1 VRLGH
6 AVRVDRSRMYL
17 LGAAAIGA
25 IAVVVVLIVV
35 ATGGSSGTS
44 SSAATATTATGTGTT
59 AATSPGL
66 SLAGIPQHGDTLGR
80 AAAPVTIQV
89 FEDPQCPYCRE
100 WNLGT
105 LPTVV
110 QDYVRTGKVKLVYRG
125 INIIGPNS
133 ENGLR
138 ANYAAGEQNKL
149 WQMSNELYARQGEEN
164 SGWINDTA
172 IASAAK
178 AAGVNVKSLSA
189 ASSSAAVTEML
200 KNADT
205 AATRYAVAGTPTFIV
220 QSPPALPTQLQ
231 LAALDPASFS
241 AALDPL
247 LK

>member
-1 VRLGH
+1 
-6 AVRVDRSRMYL
+6 MYL
-17 LGAAAIGA
+17 LAAAAVGA

-35 ATGGSSGTS
+35 ATGGSSGA
-44 SSAATATTATGTGTT
+44 SASADTTATGTTGTP
-59 AATSPGL
+59 AGL

-80 AAAPVTIQV
+80 ATAPVTIQV

-110 QDYVRTGKVKLVYRG
+110 RDYVRTGKVKLVYRG

-149 WQMSNELYARQGEEN
+149 WQMSDELYTRQGEEN
-164 SGWINDTA
+164 SGWINDAT

-178 AAGVNVKSLSA
+178 AAGVNVDSLSA
-189 ASSSAAVTEML
+189 ASSTARVTKMW

-205 AATRYAVAGTPTFIV
+205 AATQYAVAGTPTFIV
-220 QSPPALPTQLQ
+220 QAPPALPTQLQ
-231 LAALDPASFS
+231 LSALDPASFA

-247 LK
+247 LQ

>member
-1 VRLGH
+1 
-6 AVRVDRSRMYL
+6 MYL
-17 LGAAAIGA
+17 LGAAAVG
-25 IAVVVVLIVV
+25 AVVVVVILIVV
-35 ATGGSSGTS
+35 AAGGSSG
-44 SSAATATTATGTGTT
+44 SSAGAETTGTGTT
-59 AATSPGL
+59 ATPTGL

-138 ANYAAGEQNKL
+138 ANYAAGEQNRL

-164 SGWINDTA
+164 SGWINDAT

-178 AAGVNVKSLSA
+178 AAGVNVDSLSA
-189 ASSSAAVTEML
+189 ASSTAAVTMML
-200 KNADT
+200 KNAGA
-205 AATRYAVAGTPTFIV
+205 AATSYAVAGTPTFIV
-220 QSPPALPTQLQ
+220 EAPPALPTQLQ
-231 LAALDPASFS
+231 LSALDPAAFS

>member
-1 VRLGH
+1 MWLGH

-17 LGAAAIGA
+17 LAAAAVGA

-35 ATGGSSGTS
+35 ATGGSSGA
-44 SSAATATTATGTGTT
+44 SASADTTATGTT
-59 AATSPGL
+59 ATPTGL

-110 QDYVRTGKVKLVYRG
+110 RDYVRTGKVKLVYRG

-149 WQMSNELYARQGEEN
+149 WQMSDELYARQGEEN
-164 SGWINDTA
+164 SGWINDAT

-178 AAGVNVKSLSA
+178 AAGVNVDSLSA
-189 ASSSAAVTEML
+189 ASSTARVTKMW

-205 AATRYAVAGTPTFIV
+205 AATQYAVAGTPTFIV
-220 QSPPALPTQLQ
+220 QAPPALPTQLQ
-231 LAALDPASFS
+231 LSALDPASFA

-247 LK
+247 LQ

>member
-1 VRLGH
+1 M
-6 AVRVDRSRMYL
+6 DRSRLYL
-17 LGAAAIGA
+17 LGAAAAGA
-25 IAVVVVLIVV
+25 VVVVVVLIVLG
-35 ATGGSSGTS
+35 TGGSSGTS
-44 SSAATATTATGTGTT
+44 SSTDTTGTGTT
-59 AATSPGL
+59 ATSTGL

-80 AAAPVTIQV
+80 ATAPVTIQV
-89 FEDPQCPYCRE
+89 FEDPQCPYCQE

-110 QDYVRTGKVKLVYRG
+110 KDYVRTGKVKLVYRG

-164 SGWINDTA
+164 SGWINEA
-172 IASAAK
+172 MIATAAK
-178 AAGVNVKSLSA
+178 AAGVNVDSLSA
-189 ASSSAAVTEML
+189 ALSTAAVTKMW
-200 KNADT
+200 KNAET
-205 AATRYAVAGTPTFIV
+205 AATKYAVAGTPTFIV
-220 QSPPALPTQLQ
+220 QAPPGLPTQLQ

>member
-1 VRLGH
+1 
-6 AVRVDRSRMYL
+6 MYL
-17 LGAAAIGA
+17 LAAAAVGA

-35 ATGGSSGTS
+35 ATGGSSGA
-44 SSAATATTATGTGTT
+44 SASADTTATGTT
-59 AATSPGL
+59 ATSAKKTGL

-110 QDYVRTGKVKLVYRG
+110 RDYVRTGKVKLVYRG

-149 WQMSNELYARQGEEN
+149 WQMSDELYARQGEEN
-164 SGWINDTA
+164 SGWINDAT
-172 IASAAK
+172 IESAAK
-178 AAGVNVKSLSA
+178 AAGVNVDSLSA
-189 ASSSAAVTEML
+189 ASSTARVTKMW

-205 AATRYAVAGTPTFIV
+205 AATQYAVAGTPTFIV
-220 QSPPALPTQLQ
+220 QAPPALPTQLQ
-231 LAALDPASFS
+231 LSALDPASFA

-247 LK
+247 LQ

>member
-1 VRLGH
+1 MRLGH
-6 AVRVDRSRMYL
+6 AVRVDRSRLYL
-17 LGAAAIGA
+17 LGAAAVGA
-25 IAVVVVLIVV
+25 IVVVVVLIVV

-44 SSAATATTATGTGTT
+44 SSTDTTGTGTT
-59 AATSPGL
+59 ATSTGL

-100 WNLGT
+100 WNLAT

-110 QDYVRTGKVKLVYRG
+110 KDYVRTGKVKLVYRG

-138 ANYAAGEQNKL
+138 ANYAAGEQNRL
-149 WQMSNELYARQGEEN
+149 WQMSQELYARQGEEN
-164 SGWINDTA
+164 SGWINDAT
-172 IASAAK
+172 IAAAAK
-178 AAGVNVKSLSA
+178 AAGVNVNSLSA
-189 ASSSAAVTEML
+189 AFLTAPVTKML
-200 KNADT
+200 KDAGT
-205 AATRYAVAGTPTFIV
+205 AATNYRVAGTPTFIV
-220 QSPPALPTQLQ
+220 QAPPGLPTQLQ
-231 LAALDPASFS
+231 ISALDPASFS

>member
-1 VRLGH
+1 
-6 AVRVDRSRMYL
+6 MYL
-17 LGAAAIGA
+17 LAAAAVGA

-35 ATGGSSGTS
+35 ATTGGSSGA
-44 SSAATATTATGTGTT
+44 SASADTTATGTT
-59 AATSPGL
+59 ATPTGL

-100 WNLGT
+100 WSLGT
-105 LPTVV
+105 LPTVLR
-110 QDYVRTGKVKLVYRG
+110 DYVRTGKVKLVYRG

-149 WQMSNELYARQGEEN
+149 WQMSDELYARQGQEN
-164 SGWINDTA
+164 SGWINDAT

-178 AAGVNVKSLSA
+178 AAGVNVDSLSA
-189 ASSSAAVTEML
+189 ASSTARVTKMW

-205 AATRYAVAGTPTFIV
+205 AATQYAVAGTPTFIV
-220 QSPPALPTQLQ
+220 QAPPALPTQLQ
-231 LAALDPASFS
+231 LSALDPASFA

-247 LK
+247 LQ

>member
-1 VRLGH
+1 
-6 AVRVDRSRMYL
+6 MYL
-17 LGAAAIGA
+17 LGAAAVG
-25 IAVVVVLIVV
+25 AVVVVVILIVV
-35 ATGGSSGTS
+35 AAGGSSG
-44 SSAATATTATGTGTT
+44 SSAGAETTGTGTT
-59 AATSPGL
+59 ATPTGL

-138 ANYAAGEQNKL
+138 ANYAAGEQNRL

-164 SGWINDTA
+164 SGWINDAT

-178 AAGVNVKSLSA
+178 AAGVNVDSLSA
-189 ASSSAAVTEML
+189 ASSTAAVTLML
-200 KNADT
+200 KNAGA
-205 AATRYAVAGTPTFIV
+205 AATNYAVAGTPTFIV
-220 QSPPALPTQLQ
+220 EAPPALPTQLQ
-231 LAALDPASFS
+231 LSALDPAAFS

>member
-1 VRLGH
+1 MRVGH
-6 AVRVDRSRMYL
+6 AVGVDRSRMYL
-17 LGAAAIGA
+17 LGAAAVGA
-25 IAVVVVLIVV
+25 IVVVVVLIVV
-35 ATGGSSGTS
+35 AAGGSSGTS
-44 SSAATATTATGTGTT
+44 AGADTTATATGTT
-59 AATSPGL
+59 ATSTGL

-100 WNLGT
+100 WSLGT
-105 LPTVV
+105 LPTVLR
-110 QDYVRTGKVKLVYRG
+110 DYVRTGKVKLVYRG

-138 ANYAAGEQNKL
+138 ANYAAGEQNRL

-164 SGWINDTA
+164 SGWINDAT

-178 AAGVNVKSLSA
+178 AAGVNVNSLSA
-189 ASSSAAVTEML
+189 ASSTARVTKMW

-205 AATRYAVAGTPTFIV
+205 AATQYAVAGTPTFIV
-220 QSPPALPTQLQ
+220 QAPPALPTQLQ
-231 LAALDPASFS
+231 LSALDPASFA

-247 LK
+247 LQ